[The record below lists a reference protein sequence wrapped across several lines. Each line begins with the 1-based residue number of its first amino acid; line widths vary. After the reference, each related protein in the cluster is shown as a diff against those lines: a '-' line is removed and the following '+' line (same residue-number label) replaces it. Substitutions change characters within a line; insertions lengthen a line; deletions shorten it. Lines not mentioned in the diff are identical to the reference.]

1 MKGQVL
7 VYRRLK
13 PIKEKLSCAVGGVGD
28 SGIQRKPG
36 TLASA
41 GISDQS
47 YDNSMR
53 LSNYTV
59 DDVDTIRQLVLSRP
73 GRRREFSDSI
83 DREVCPAVHQSVGIL
98 RARQRGERVS
108 RVALPRCHQY
118 GGAGSGD

>member
-1 MKGQVL
+1 MDTN
-7 VYRRLK
+7 RRGNRNRAR
-13 PIKEKLSCAVGGVGD
+13 PAERAFE
-28 SGIQRKPG
+28 
-36 TLASA
+36 
-41 GISDQS
+41 
-47 YDNSMR
+47 SMR

-83 DREVCPAVHQSVGIL
+83 DREVCPAVHQPVGIL
-98 RARQRGERVS
+98 RARQRVERVG